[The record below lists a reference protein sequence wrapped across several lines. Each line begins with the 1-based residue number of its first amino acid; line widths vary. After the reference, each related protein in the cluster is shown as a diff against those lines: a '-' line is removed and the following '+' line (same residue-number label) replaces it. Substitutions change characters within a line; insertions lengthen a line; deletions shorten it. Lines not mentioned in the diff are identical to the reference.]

1 MAEHNIW
8 KKKENLENTKETIVD
23 FERRITVEVRR

>member
-1 MAEHNIW
+1 MSEHNIW

-23 FERRITVEVRR
+23 FKRRMSIGVRR